1 MLDDCLRPSSER
13 QRRLGWTVEG
23 KLHLRPWSQA
33 SVFPMLLLLALPPTV
48 QFCTWEFR
56 TRWSTP
62 IVQHASQG
70 QKLLRHG
77 AIVAVHTRTDAVFP
91 PPPCATPLC
100 NKKKHATLATASVL
114 WVASPLS
121 LSLSP
126 LSKKANWTPQK
137 RRGQFGTGDS
147 QLVTQAST
155 NPAQRRLTSEF

>member
-56 TRWSTP
+56 TGWSTP
-62 IVQHASQG
+62 MVQHASQG

-77 AIVAVHTRTDAVFP
+77 TIVAVHTRTNAGFP
-91 PPPCATPLC
+91 PPPCTTPLC
-100 NKKKHATLATASVL
+100 NKISTLL
-114 WVASPLS
+114 WPPLRSFGSPPPRH
-121 LSLSP
+121 P
-126 LSKKANWTPQK
+126 LPLEKSELNTTKEK
-137 RRGQFGTGDS
+137 GQFGTGDS